1 MSCSIKLWSRGDRH
15 LLGLGPRG
23 PPLHLTM
30 RAAVDV
36 AILLGLD
43 VALVILVRGSV
54 ALGFF
59 LAIGVAI
66 CRLFGRFP
74 LRLSL

>member
-1 MSCSIKLWSRGDRH
+1 
-15 LLGLGPRG
+15 
-23 PPLHLTM
+23 M

-54 ALGFF
+54 ALGVF